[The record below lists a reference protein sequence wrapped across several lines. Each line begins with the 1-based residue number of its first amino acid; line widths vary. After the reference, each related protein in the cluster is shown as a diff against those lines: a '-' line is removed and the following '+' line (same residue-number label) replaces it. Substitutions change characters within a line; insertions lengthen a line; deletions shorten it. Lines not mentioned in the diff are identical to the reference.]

1 MEDTKLS
8 NGVGVEGDIETG
20 SIGGESGRGAVS
32 CDVPCSDSR
41 EVETKG
47 LRDRTMSFFHL
58 YQPHPRKPK
67 EYHSVQTVLLA
78 YQSLGIVYGDLGTS
92 PLYVFSSIRLSNP
105 GEEDLLG
112 IFSLIF
118 WTLTSIAL
126 IKYVFVV
133 LRADDH
139 GEGGTFAL
147 YSFLCRHIN
156 FQSKLTIHNTRL
168 DSDAKMKYYT
178 LGSRMKSKTKEL
190 LERSLAAQS
199 FLSFVVLLGTC
210 MVIGDGALTP
220 ATSVLSALQG
230 IQSVSSSITQKHVII
245 MAVVLL
251 VALFIFQ
258 QCGTSKVSFSFSPIM
273 LMWFGSNI
281 AIGVYNI
288 VKYEPSVFKA
298 LSPHYIII
306 FFSRNGVTGW
316 TLLGAIFLCITG
328 AEAMFADLGHFNKNS
343 IQLAFSSFVYPALVI
358 TYAGEAAYL
367 IKHPHRMGNAFYSS
381 IPEPVYWPMFVVST
395 LAAIVASQSM
405 ISATFSIVKQSL
417 ALGCFPRVNMVHTSS
432 KHEGQVYSP
441 EINYTLM
448 IICIALVVGFQD
460 GVQLGNAFGVVVVW
474 VMIITTCLI
483 TLVMLVIWDTNLI
496 LVSGFFTIFVTIEG
510 VYMTS
515 LLNKVPQGG
524 WAPFAISAF
533 FLTVML
539 SWTYGRSQKSIYEAQ
554 QKMSL
559 RELDDTLS
567 RASVQR
573 PQGICFFCTDLVN
586 GIPPIIRRYIHH
598 VNSVREIMVIVTVR
612 TLPIT
617 TVLPEERLVVGKLGL
632 DGVYRCLVQ
641 FGYKDLPS
649 MEGDDYVS
657 SVVAKLC
664 EQAETTEE
672 MEKLDSAMKEGVVF
686 VMGRTILKAN
696 KNRRWLLRFTIN
708 YLYRFLQK
716 NCRSGVST
724 LKVPQEKTLQVG
736 MFYEI

>member
-1 MEDTKLS
+1 
-8 NGVGVEGDIETG
+8 
-20 SIGGESGRGAVS
+20 
-32 CDVPCSDSR
+32 
-41 EVETKG
+41 
-47 LRDRTMSFFHL
+47 
-58 YQPHPRKPK
+58 
-67 EYHSVQTVLLA
+67 
-78 YQSLGIVYGDLGTS
+78 
-92 PLYVFSSIRLSNP
+92 
-105 GEEDLLG
+105 
-112 IFSLIF
+112 
-118 WTLTSIAL
+118 
-126 IKYVFVV
+126 
-133 LRADDH
+133 
-139 GEGGTFAL
+139 
-147 YSFLCRHIN
+147 
-156 FQSKLTIHNTRL
+156 
-168 DSDAKMKYYT
+168 
-178 LGSRMKSKTKEL
+178 
-190 LERSLAAQS
+190 
-199 FLSFVVLLGTC
+199 

-220 ATSVLSALQG
+220 ATSGKFRLALKNFLIHTIILIHVTVLSALQG

-273 LMWFGSNI
+273 LMWFSSNI

-343 IQLAFSSFVYPALVI
+343 IQLAFSSFVYPPLVI

-441 EINYTLM
+441 EINYTFM

-496 LVSGFFTIFVTIEG
+496 LVCGFFTIFVAIEG

-567 RASVQR
+567 STSVQR
-573 PQGICFFCTDLVN
+573 PLGICFFCTDLVN

-598 VNSVREIMVIVTVR
+598 ANSVREIMVIVTVS

-617 TVLPEERLVVGKLGL
+617 NVLPEERFVVGKLGL
-632 DGVYRCLVQ
+632 DGVYQCLVQ

-657 SVVAKLC
+657 SVVAKLR

-672 MEKLDSAMKEGVVF
+672 VEKLDSAMKEGVVF

-716 NCRSGVST
+716 NCRSGIST

>member
-1 MEDTKLS
+1 MEDTKLF

-47 LRDRTMSFFHL
+47 LRDRTTSFFHL

-67 EYHSVQTVLLA
+67 VYTRENFPNEYHSVQTVLLA

-156 FQSKLTIHNTRL
+156 FQSKLTIQNTRL
-168 DSDAKMKYYT
+168 DSDAKMKYYA

-190 LERSLAAQS
+190 LERSSAAQS

-210 MVIGDGALTP
+210 MVIGDGAFN
-220 ATSVLSALQG
+220 SCHYVLSALQG

-258 QCGTSKVSFSFSPIM
+258 QCGTSKVSSSFSPIM

-559 RELDDTLS
+559 PELDDTLS
-567 RASVQR
+567 SASVQR

-598 VNSVREIMVIVTVR
+598 ANSVRKIMVIVTVR

-649 MEGDDYVS
+649 MEGDG
-657 SVVAKLC
+657 LC
-664 EQAETTEE
+664 
-672 MEKLDSAMKEGVVF
+672 
-686 VMGRTILKAN
+686 
-696 KNRRWLLRFTIN
+696 
-708 YLYRFLQK
+708 
-716 NCRSGVST
+716 
-724 LKVPQEKTLQVG
+724 
-736 MFYEI
+736 

>member
-1 MEDTKLS
+1 YTRENFPNVTKAKVQIKGIHSKFDAKKQEKSDQIILS
-8 NGVGVEGDIETG
+8 
-20 SIGGESGRGAVS
+20 
-32 CDVPCSDSR
+32 
-41 EVETKG
+41 
-47 LRDRTMSFFHL
+47 L
-58 YQPHPRKPK
+58 Q

-156 FQSKLTIHNTRL
+156 FQSKLTIQNTRL

-258 QCGTSKVSFSFSPIM
+258 QCGTSKVSSSFSPIM

-328 AEAMFADLGHFNKNS
+328 MFVCFSVINTWAEAMFADLGHFNKNS

-567 RASVQR
+567 SASVQR

-598 VNSVREIMVIVTVR
+598 AELCTRNH
-612 TLPIT
+612 
-617 TVLPEERLVVGKLGL
+617 
-632 DGVYRCLVQ
+632 
-641 FGYKDLPS
+641 
-649 MEGDDYVS
+649 GDCHS
-657 SVVAKLC
+657 K
-664 EQAETTEE
+664 
-672 MEKLDSAMKEGVVF
+672 DSADH
-686 VMGRTILKAN
+686 
-696 KNRRWLLRFTIN
+696 
-708 YLYRFLQK
+708 
-716 NCRSGVST
+716 NCPPGG
-724 LKVPQEKTLQVG
+724 EVG
-736 MFYEI
+736 GGEVGT

>member
-20 SIGGESGRGAVS
+20 SIGGESGRGIHS
-32 CDVPCSDSR
+32 NLMQKSDQLVLS
-41 EVETKG
+41 
-47 LRDRTMSFFHL
+47 L
-58 YQPHPRKPK
+58 Q
-67 EYHSVQTVLLA
+67 EYHSVQTLLLA
-78 YQSLGIVYGDLGTS
+78 YQSLGIVYGDLRTS

-118 WTLTSIAL
+118 WTITWIAL
-126 IKYVFVV
+126 IKYVFIV

-139 GEGGTFAL
+139 GEGSTFAL

-156 FQSKLTIHNTRL
+156 FQSKLTIQNTRL

-178 LGSRMKSKTKEL
+178 LGFSQLYK
-190 LERSLAAQS
+190 
-199 FLSFVVLLGTC
+199 
-210 MVIGDGALTP
+210 
-220 ATSVLSALQG
+220 

-343 IQLAFSSFVYPALVI
+343 IQSSPTRGSGLSDK
-358 TYAGEAAYL
+358 T
-367 IKHPHRMGNAFYSS
+367 PTSNRQRFYSS
-381 IPEPVYWPMFVVST
+381 IPEPVYWPMFVIST

-417 ALGCFPRVNMVHTSS
+417 AL
-432 KHEGQVYSP
+432 GQVYSP

-460 GVQLGNAFGVVVVW
+460 GVQLGNAFKLRKCIAQ
-474 VMIITTCLI
+474 IIIVNPMNSSHEIHRCGGCLG
-483 TLVMLVIWDTNLI
+483 DDHNNLLDNPSDAGDLGHKSHPCLWLFHDFCHNRRCVHDI
-496 LVSGFFTIFVTIEG
+496 LAQQ
-510 VYMTS
+510 
-515 LLNKVPQGG
+515 VPQGG

-539 SWTYGRSQKSIYEAQ
+539 SWTYRRSQKSIYEAQ
-554 QKMSL
+554 QKMSFVNSTTRSQAPL
-559 RELDDTLS
+559 SNDHRVFASSALTLS
-567 RASVQR
+567 MASH
-573 PQGICFFCTDLVN
+573 PSLTLHSSSHELCHSE
-586 GIPPIIRRYIHH
+586 II
-598 VNSVREIMVIVTVR
+598 VIVTVR

-617 TVLPEERLVVGKLGL
+617 TVLRRRGWWWGSWDLAVFIDVWFSLVTRICQAWKEMIMLVLWLRNFASRLKQQGDRNWVG
-632 DGVYRCLVQ
+632 D
-641 FGYKDLPS
+641 
-649 MEGDDYVS
+649 EG
-657 SVVAKLC
+657 
-664 EQAETTEE
+664 
-672 MEKLDSAMKEGVVF
+672 G
-686 VMGRTILKAN
+686 
-696 KNRRWLLRFTIN
+696 
-708 YLYRFLQK
+708 
-716 NCRSGVST
+716 SGVCDGKDYLES
-724 LKVPQEKTLQVG
+724 KQG
-736 MFYEI
+736 

>member
-32 CDVPCSDSR
+32 CDVPCSDSS

-67 EYHSVQTVLLA
+67 EYHSVQTLLLA

-118 WTLTSIAL
+118 WTITWIAL
-126 IKYVFVV
+126 IKYVFIV

-139 GEGGTFAL
+139 GEG
-147 YSFLCRHIN
+147 
-156 FQSKLTIHNTRL
+156 
-168 DSDAKMKYYT
+168 
-178 LGSRMKSKTKEL
+178 
-190 LERSLAAQS
+190 
-199 FLSFVVLLGTC
+199 
-210 MVIGDGALTP
+210 
-220 ATSVLSALQG
+220 
-230 IQSVSSSITQKHVII
+230 
-245 MAVVLL
+245 
-251 VALFIFQ
+251 
-258 QCGTSKVSFSFSPIM
+258 
-273 LMWFGSNI
+273 
-281 AIGVYNI
+281 
-288 VKYEPSVFKA
+288 
-298 LSPHYIII
+298 
-306 FFSRNGVTGW
+306 
-316 TLLGAIFLCITG
+316 G

-367 IKHPHRMGNAFYSS
+367 IKHPHQIGNAFYSS

-496 LVSGFFTIFVTIEG
+496 LVCGFFTIFVTIEG

-567 RASVQR
+567 SASVQR

-598 VNSVREIMVIVTVR
+598 ANSVREIMVIVTVR

-664 EQAETTEE
+664 EQAETTGEI
-672 MEKLDSAMKEGVVF
+672 EKLGSAMKEGVVF

-696 KNRRWLLRFTIN
+696 KDRRWLLRFTIN

>member
-20 SIGGESGRGAVS
+20 SIGVK
-32 CDVPCSDSR
+32 V
-41 EVETKG
+41 VE
-47 LRDRTMSFFHL
+47 
-58 YQPHPRKPK
+58 
-67 EYHSVQTVLLA
+67 EYHSVQTLLLA

-118 WTLTSIAL
+118 WTITWIAL
-126 IKYVFVV
+126 IKYVFIV

-156 FQSKLTIHNTRL
+156 FQSKLTIQNTRL

-190 LERSLAAQS
+190 LERSLVAQS

-281 AIGVYNI
+281 AIELYNI
-288 VKYEPSVFKA
+288 VKYDPSVFKA

-316 TLLGAIFLCITG
+316 TLLGAIFLCITVG
-328 AEAMFADLGHFNKNS
+328 FLFIRLPSASHHLR
-343 IQLAFSSFVYPALVI
+343 
-358 TYAGEAAYL
+358 GEAAYL
-367 IKHPHRMGNAFYSS
+367 IKHPHQIGNAFYSS
-381 IPEPVYWPMFVVST
+381 IPEPVCWPMFVVST

-417 ALGCFPRVNMVHTSS
+417 ALGCFLGLTWCGGCLGDDHNNLLDNPSDAGDLGHKSHPCLWLFHDFCHNRRCVHDILA
-432 KHEGQVYSP
+432 QQSP
-441 EINYTLM
+441 SRR
-448 IICIALVVGFQD
+448 
-460 GVQLGNAFGVVVVW
+460 LG
-474 VMIITTCLI
+474 
-483 TLVMLVIWDTNLI
+483 
-496 LVSGFFTIFVTIEG
+496 TI
-510 VYMTS
+510 
-515 LLNKVPQGG
+515 
-524 WAPFAISAF
+524 AISAF

-539 SWTYGRSQKSIYEAQ
+539 SWTYRRSQKSIYEAQ
-554 QKMSL
+554 QKMSFVNSTT
-559 RELDDTLS
+559 TLS
-567 RASVQR
+567 SASVQR

-598 VNSVREIMVIVTVR
+598 HELCLQRNHGDCHSEDSARSQLSSGGEVGG
-612 TLPIT
+612 
-617 TVLPEERLVVGKLGL
+617 GKLGL
-632 DGVYRCLVQ
+632 GGVYRCLVQ

-657 SVVAKLC
+657 SVVL
-664 EQAETTEE
+664 ET
-672 MEKLDSAMKEGVVF
+672 
-686 VMGRTILKAN
+686 
-696 KNRRWLLRFTIN
+696 LRA
-708 YLYRFLQK
+708 
-716 NCRSGVST
+716 G
-724 LKVPQEKTLQVG
+724 
-736 MFYEI
+736 